1 MKKLRVALLGTSHPH
16 AVGFYRACAEFPDEI
31 ELIGYADVPPYDRQ
45 DPEQK
50 AKTNLGEEAMRTVP
64 HFADYRALLD
74 LQPDLALVSSDNK
87 AHADIACETL
97 GRKIATM
104 VEKPMAES
112 VADAIRMA
120 DCAKAND
127 TMLAVNWPIAWF
139 PAFNMAKKLV
149 DEGRVGRVMRVTY
162 RSPATW
168 GPYSYSKDG
177 QLPPAEFLDTTWWY
191 HHDRGGGSLLDYAC
205 YGAALTTWF
214 FGKQAERVSG
224 IRKNF
229 NLPGF
234 DVEDF
239 SAMLLDFGD
248 GVGLL
253 EGSWSTYNCG
263 EVPSGPIVHG
273 TEGTIVCDRHST
285 LLKLYTGRAHGHV
298 PPTEV
303 IDCGAKTP
311 ELNLAR
317 NVIDHLTRGT
327 PLHPLLDAERNVSV
341 LAALDAGRESANTG
355 RTVETVRHACK

>member
-1 MKKLRVALLGTSHPH
+1 
-16 AVGFYRACAEFPDEI
+16 
-31 ELIGYADVPPYDRQ
+31 
-45 DPEQK
+45 
-50 AKTNLGEEAMRTVP
+50 
-64 HFADYRALLD
+64 
-74 LQPDLALVSSDNK
+74 
-87 AHADIACETL
+87 
-97 GRKIATM
+97 M
-104 VEKPMAES
+104 V
-112 VADAIRMA
+112 
-120 DCAKAND
+120 
-127 TMLAVNWPIAWF
+127 
-139 PAFNMAKKLV
+139 
-149 DEGRVGRVMRVTY
+149 
-162 RSPATW
+162 
-168 GPYSYSKDG
+168 
-177 QLPPAEFLDTTWWY
+177 Y

-239 SAMLLDFGD
+239 SAMILDFGD

-285 LLKLYTGRAHGHV
+285 QLKLYTGRAHGFV

-303 IDCGAKTP
+303 IECGAKTP

-317 NVIDHLTRGT
+317 NVIDHLTTGT

-341 LAALDAGRESANTG
+341 LAALDAGRLSADTG
-355 RTVETVRHACK
+355 KTIETVRR

>member
-1 MKKLRVALLGTSHPH
+1 MSKLRVALLGTSHPH
-16 AVGFYRACAEFPDEI
+16 ARGFYNACIQFPDEVEI
-31 ELIGYADVPPYDRQ
+31 IGYADVPPYDKQ
-45 DPEQK
+45 EPVAK
-50 AKTNLGEEAMRTVP
+50 AVSNMGEAAVNSLKKY
-64 HFADYRALLD
+64 DNYKD
-74 LQPDLALVSSDNK
+74 LIAEQPDLALVSTDNK
-87 AHADIACETL
+87 AHVDIACEL
-97 GRKIATM
+97 LSHRIPTM
-104 VEKPMAES
+104 VEKPMAQC
-112 VADAIRMA
+112 VADAVRMA
-120 DCAKAND
+120 DCAKENH

-139 PAFNMAKKLV
+139 PAFNEAKKLV
-149 DEGRVGRVMRVTY
+149 DAGRVGRVMRVTY

-177 QLPPAEFLDTTWWY
+177 ILPPDEFLDTTWWY

-214 FGKQAERVSG
+214 FGKKAERVSG

-263 EVPSGPIVHG
+263 EVPSGPIIHG

-285 LLKLYTGRAHGHV
+285 QLKLYTGRAHGHV

-303 IDCGAKTP
+303 IECGASRP
-311 ELNLAR
+311 DLNLAR

-327 PLHPLLDAERNVSV
+327 PLHPLLDAERNVAV
-341 LAALDAGRESANTG
+341 LAALDAGRESADTG
-355 RTVETVRHACK
+355 RTVETIAR